1 MRSLTA
7 TGLRIER
14 LAKQQDGQS
23 VGATIAAI
31 LSAKG
36 SRAPVPD
43 AELARTATG
52 RLLLERRVRTEAGC
66 PGSG

>member
-23 VGATIAAI
+23 IGATIATI
-31 LSAKG
+31 LLRKEPWPRLTDEVLAQ
-36 SRAPVPD
+36 SR
-43 AELARTATG
+43 TG
-52 RLLLERRVRTEAGC
+52 RLLLQRRQRAGLTDQ
-66 PGSG
+66 G